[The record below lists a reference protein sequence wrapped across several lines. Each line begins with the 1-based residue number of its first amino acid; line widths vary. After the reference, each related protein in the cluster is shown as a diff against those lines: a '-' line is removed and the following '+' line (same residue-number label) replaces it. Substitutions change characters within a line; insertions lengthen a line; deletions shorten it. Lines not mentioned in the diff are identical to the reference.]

1 MEIANL
7 RSEAP
12 GLAQDSHE
20 LLKKISD
27 IEAKVAGLENTI
39 QGQTLSVAEAKE
51 IEINISVKENER
63 SHLEAETDK
72 IDRLYLAG
80 LSESKTISRELD
92 VRWNEILAILERQ
105 LDIDIK
111 LDKDF
116 SEIMGF
122 DARTSAWEN
131 QIGKNNPD
139 KCKSMKNLISDL
151 NQRTFEI
158 HRSKGTLGYEIKQLA
173 DQRLDLAKKKS
184 GQEVLLVKFEKT
196 KNIAGLQDLGTTDE
210 FQKMTDAL
218 QSQLE
223 TNKNS

>member
-27 IEAKVAGLENTI
+27 LEAKAAGLENTI
-39 QGQTLSVAEAKE
+39 QGQTVSVAEGKE

-72 IDRLYLAG
+72 IDRLYLA
-80 LSESKTISRELD
+80 SFTESKTISSELD

-111 LDKDF
+111 LDKNF

-131 QIGKNNPD
+131 QIGYVPD
-139 KCKSMKNLISDL
+139 KCKAMKNLISDF
-151 NQRTFEI
+151 NQRTFDI
-158 HRSKGTLGYEIKQLA
+158 QRSKGTLGYEIKQLA
-173 DQRLDLAKKKS
+173 DQRSDLAKKKS
-184 GQEVLLVKFEKT
+184 GQEALLAKFEKT
-196 KNIAGLQDLGTTDE
+196 KNLAGVQDLGTTDE
-210 FQKMTDAL
+210 FQKRTDAL
-218 QSQLE
+218 QSQLDS
-223 TNKNS
+223 NKNS

>member
-27 IEAKVAGLENTI
+27 LEAKAAGLENTI
-39 QGQTLSVAEAKE
+39 QGQTVSVAEGKE

-72 IDRLYLAG
+72 IDRLYLA
-80 LSESKTISRELD
+80 SFTESKTISSELD

-111 LDKDF
+111 LDKNF

-131 QIGKNNPD
+131 QIGYVPD
-139 KCKSMKNLISDL
+139 KCKAMKNLISDF
-151 NQRTFEI
+151 NQRTFDI
-158 HRSKGTLGYEIKQLA
+158 QRSKGTLGYEIKQLA
-173 DQRLDLAKKKS
+173 DQRSDLAKKKS
-184 GQEVLLVKFEKT
+184 GQEALLAKFEKT
-196 KNIAGLQDLGTTDE
+196 KNLAGVQDLGTTDE
-210 FQKMTDAL
+210 FQKRTDAL

>member
-7 RSEAP
+7 KSEAP

-20 LLKKISD
+20 LIKKISD
-27 IEAKVAGLENTI
+27 LEAKAAGLENTI
-39 QGQTLSVAEAKE
+39 QGQTVSVAEGKE
-51 IEINISVKENER
+51 IEINISVKENEK

-72 IDRLYLAG
+72 VDRLYLAS
-80 LSESKTISRELD
+80 LSESKTISSELD

-105 LDIDIK
+105 LAIDIK
-111 LDKDF
+111 LDKNF

-131 QIGKNNPD
+131 QISKNVPD
-139 KCKSMKNLISDL
+139 KCKAMKNLISNL
-151 NQRTFEI
+151 NQRTFDI
-158 HRSKGTLGYEIKQLA
+158 QRSKGTLGYEIKQLA
-173 DQRLDLAKKKS
+173 DQRSDLAKKKS
-184 GQEVLLVKFEKT
+184 GQEALLAKFEKT
-196 KNIAGLQDLGTTDE
+196 KNLAGLQVLGTTDE
-210 FQKMTDAL
+210 FQKRTDAL